1 MEINVS
7 TNLHSLS
14 CSVYSVH
21 QDIYRIGWLF
31 ADIIAVVQATN
42 DN

>member
-7 TNLHSLS
+7 TNLHSLP
-14 CSVYSVH
+14 YSVH
-21 QDIYRIGWLF
+21 SVHQNLGWKF